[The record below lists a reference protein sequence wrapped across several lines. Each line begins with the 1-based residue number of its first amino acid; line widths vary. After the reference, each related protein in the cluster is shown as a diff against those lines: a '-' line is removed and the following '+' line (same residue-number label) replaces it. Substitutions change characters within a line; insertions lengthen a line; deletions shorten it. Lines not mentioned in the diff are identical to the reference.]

1 MMSPSKTSG
10 KGLSPTTTIDFEV
23 KPPFQIL
30 EDNRR
35 RFIRI
40 DIVEPIVFTVIKSA
54 EGAYWP
60 EGDGPVGSGEILN
73 ISAGGILMF
82 TVEPVMENAII
93 SMSLKIEGCESI
105 DNILGIIKRNDIDSG
120 GYLVG
125 VESVTREKLWD
136 IMSKE
141 EISRLPE
148 NMASFTERVQMLLNQ
163 YIYSKKLDEK
173 ADEETK

>member
-1 MMSPSKTSG
+1 MSPSKTKG
-10 KGLSPTTTIDFEV
+10 KGLPPTNTIDFEA
-23 KPPFQIL
+23 KPPFQLL

-40 DIVEPIVFTVIKSA
+40 DIVEPIAFTIIKAA
-54 EGAYWP
+54 EGSFWP
-60 EGDGPVGSGEILN
+60 EGDGPSGSGEILN

-82 TVEPVMENAII
+82 TSEPVMENAVI

-105 DNILGIIKRNDIDSG
+105 DNILGLVKRTEIDSG

-125 VESVTREKLWD
+125 IESVTREKLWD
-136 IMSKE
+136 ILSKE
-141 EISRLPE
+141 EISKLPE

-163 YIYSKKLDEK
+163 YIYSKKLDETT
-173 ADEETK
+173 DENNQ